1 MAAVVSGVA
10 GGGGRSLVLAID
22 QSTQGTKAL
31 LFDAE
36 GNFVQKASRPH
47 EQYVSEAGW
56 VEHDAEEIMT
66 NVLACARDVC
76 KKAGV
81 AAGEVRA
88 VGISNQRETC
98 LAWDRD
104 RREPLARAIV
114 WQCGRAKDI
123 CDEMAARDGVAERV
137 AELSGMALSPYFSAA
152 KLAWL
157 LRNVPAVA
165 AARDAGTLCLG
176 TIDSWL
182 VFKLTE
188 EHTFATEPSNACRT
202 QLLNIRGGAWSRALC
217 DDFGVPIAALP
228 EVRCSDSVFGH
239 TTMGG
244 LFAEPVPICG
254 VLGDSQAALAAQNC
268 LVPGDTKATYGTGS
282 SVMMQTGTE
291 LKQSKSG
298 LVSSIAWDFG
308 GERSYVLEGN
318 LNYTG
323 ATITWLKDQM
333 GLISNPAEVEGIIAE
348 ANPADRAYFVP
359 AFTGLGA
366 PWWDTEA
373 TGLLTGVTRTTG
385 RAEMVRACAESIP
398 YQIADV
404 LDALRADTGLAV
416 GELRADG
423 GVTAN
428 GYLMQFQADMAGADV
443 VVSSLNELS
452 AAGAGFVAGRSA
464 GLYEGNAI
472 YEKVSR
478 RVFEPAMDADVVDAK
493 RAGWHLALRQATT
506 H

>member
-1 MAAVVSGVA
+1 MGAGSGEKRA
-10 GGGGRSLVLAID
+10 LVLAID

-31 LFDAE
+31 LFDEE
-36 GNFVQKASRPH
+36 GRMVEKTSRPH
-47 EQYVSEAGW
+47 EQYVDERGW

-98 LAWDRD
+98 LAWDRV

-114 WQCGRAKDI
+114 WQCGRAQGV
-123 CDEMAARDGVAERV
+123 CDEVRAAQPGAEDVVREV
-137 AELSGMALSPYFSAA
+137 SGMALSPYFSAA
-152 KLAWL
+152 KMAWL
-157 LRNVPAVA
+157 LRNVEAVRE
-165 AARDAGTLCLG
+165 ARDAGTLCLG

-182 VFKLTE
+182 VFKLSE
-188 EHTFATEPSNACRT
+188 ERLFLTEPSNACRT
-202 QLLNIRGGAWSRALC
+202 QLLDIRTGKWSSRLC
-217 DDFGVPIAALP
+217 DLFGVPREALP
-228 EVRCSDSVFGH
+228 TVVCSDGVFGH

-244 LFAEPVPICG
+244 LFEQAVPICG

-268 LVPGDTKATYGTGS
+268 LAPGDVKATYGTGS
-282 SVMMQTGTE
+282 SVMMQTGPRLME
-291 LKQSKSG
+291 SKNG

-323 ATITWLKDQM
+323 AVISWLRDQM
-333 GLISNPAEVEGIIAE
+333 GLISEPGEVEGLIAA
-348 ANPADRAYFVP
+348 ANPQDTAYFVP

-366 PWWDTEA
+366 PWWDAEA

-385 RAEMVRACAESIP
+385 RAEMVKACAESIP
-398 YQIADV
+398 YQVADV
-404 LDALRADTGLAV
+404 LDALRADSGLEV
-416 GELRADG
+416 EELRADG

-428 GYLMQFQADMAGADV
+428 GYLMQFQADVAGAEV
-443 VVSSLNELS
+443 VVPSLNELS
-452 AAGAGFVAGRSA
+452 AAGVAFVAGRSA
-464 GLYEGNAI
+464 GVYDGNAI
-472 YEKVSR
+472 FDQVSR
-478 RVFEPAMDADVVDAK
+478 TVFSPREEPGRVAAK
-493 RAGWHLALRQATT
+493 RAGWHAAVRQATA
-506 H
+506 HA

>member
-1 MAAVVSGVA
+1 MGAGSGEKRA
-10 GGGGRSLVLAID
+10 LVLAID

-31 LFDAE
+31 LFDEE
-36 GNFVQKASRPH
+36 GRMVEKTSRPH
-47 EQYVSEAGW
+47 EQYVDERGW

-98 LAWDRD
+98 LAWDRV

-114 WQCGRAKDI
+114 WQCGRAQGV
-123 CDEMAARDGVAERV
+123 CDEVRASQPGAEDVVREV
-137 AELSGMALSPYFSAA
+137 SGMALSPYFSAA
-152 KLAWL
+152 KMAWL
-157 LRNVPAVA
+157 LRNVEAVRE
-165 AARDAGTLCLG
+165 ARDAGTLCLG

-182 VFKLTE
+182 VFKLSE
-188 EHTFATEPSNACRT
+188 ERLFLTEPSNACRT
-202 QLLNIRGGAWSRALC
+202 QLLDIRTGKWSSRLC
-217 DDFGVPIAALP
+217 DLFGVPREALP
-228 EVRCSDSVFGH
+228 TVVCSDGVFGH

-244 LFAEPVPICG
+244 LFEQAVPICG

-268 LVPGDTKATYGTGS
+268 LAPGDVKATYGTGS
-282 SVMMQTGTE
+282 SVMMQTGPQLME
-291 LKQSKSG
+291 SKNG

-323 ATITWLKDQM
+323 AVISWLRDQM
-333 GLISNPAEVEGIIAE
+333 GLISDPGEVEGLIAA
-348 ANPADRAYFVP
+348 ANPQDTAYFVP

-366 PWWDTEA
+366 PWWDAEA

-385 RAEMVRACAESIP
+385 RAEMVKACAESIP
-398 YQIADV
+398 YQVADV
-404 LDALRADTGLAV
+404 LDALRADSGLEV

-428 GYLMQFQADMAGADV
+428 GYLMQFQADVAGAEV
-443 VVSSLNELS
+443 VVPSLNELS
-452 AAGAGFVAGRSA
+452 AAGVAFVAGRSA
-464 GLYEGNAI
+464 GVYDGNAI
-472 YEKVSR
+472 FDQVSR
-478 RVFEPAMDADVVDAK
+478 TVFSPREEPGRIAAR
-493 RAGWHLALRQATT
+493 RAGWHAAVRQATA
-506 H
+506 HA

>member
-1 MAAVVSGVA
+1 MGA
-10 GGGGRSLVLAID
+10 RSLILAID

-31 LFDAE
+31 LFDAK
-36 GNFVQKASRPH
+36 GNFVEKASRPH
-47 EQYVSEAGW
+47 EQYVNEAGW

-66 NVLACARDVC
+66 NVLACSRDVC

-98 LAWDRD
+98 LAWDREK
-104 RREPLARAIV
+104 REPLARAVV
-114 WQCGRAKDI
+114 WQCGRAKGI
-123 CDEMAARDGVAERV
+123 CDQMSARPGVAERV
-137 AELSGMALSPYFSAA
+137 MELSGMALSPYFSAA

-157 LRNVPAVA
+157 LRNVDDVRTA
-165 AARDAGTLCLG
+165 AEAGTLALG

-182 VFKLTE
+182 VFKLSE
-188 EHTFATEPSNACRT
+188 EHAFATEPSNACRT
-202 QLLNIRGGAWSRALC
+202 QLLDIRTGAWSSELC
-217 DDFGVPIAALP
+217 EAFGVPISALA
-228 EVRCSDSVFGH
+228 EVKPSDSVFGH

-268 LVPGDTKATYGTGS
+268 LRPGDTKATYGTGS
-282 SVMMQTGTE
+282 SVMMQTGSE
-291 LKQSKSG
+291 LKQSQSG

-333 GLISNPAEVEGIIAE
+333 GLIESPAEVEGIIAQ

-385 RAEMVRACAESIP
+385 RAEMVKACAESIP

-404 LDALRADTGLAV
+404 LDALRADTGLDV
-416 GELRADG
+416 RELRADG

-452 AAGAGFVAGRSA
+452 AAGAGFVAGRAA
-464 GLYEGNAI
+464 GLFDHNVI
-472 YEKVSR
+472 YEKVER
-478 RVFEPAMDADVVDAK
+478 RAYNPSMGADAVAAK
-493 RAGWHLALRQATT
+493 RAGWHLALRQAMTR
-506 H
+506 

>member
-1 MAAVVSGVA
+1 MGAGSGEKRA
-10 GGGGRSLVLAID
+10 LVLAID

-31 LFDAE
+31 LFDEE
-36 GNFVQKASRPH
+36 GRMVEKTSRPH
-47 EQYVSEAGW
+47 EQYVNERGW

-98 LAWDRD
+98 LAWDRV

-114 WQCGRAKDI
+114 WQCGRAQGV
-123 CDEMAARDGVAERV
+123 CDEVRATQPGAEEVVREV
-137 AELSGMALSPYFSAA
+137 SGMALSPYFSAA
-152 KLAWL
+152 KMAWL
-157 LRNVPAVA
+157 LRNVEAVCE
-165 AARDAGTLCLG
+165 ARDAGTLCLG

-182 VFKLTE
+182 VFKLSE
-188 EHTFATEPSNACRT
+188 ERLFLTEPSNACRT
-202 QLLNIRGGAWSRALC
+202 QLLDIRTGKWSSRLC
-217 DDFGVPIAALP
+217 DLFGVPREALP
-228 EVRCSDSVFGH
+228 TVVCSDGVFGH

-244 LFAEPVPICG
+244 LFEQAVPICG

-268 LVPGDTKATYGTGS
+268 LAPGDVKATYGTGS
-282 SVMMQTGTE
+282 SVMMQTGPQLME
-291 LKQSKSG
+291 SKNG

-323 ATITWLKDQM
+323 AVISWLRDQM
-333 GLISNPAEVEGIIAE
+333 GLISEPGEVEGLIAA
-348 ANPADRAYFVP
+348 ANPQDTAYFVP

-366 PWWDTEA
+366 PWWDAEA

-385 RAEMVRACAESIP
+385 RAEMVKACAESIP
-398 YQIADV
+398 YQVADV
-404 LDALRADTGLAV
+404 LDALRADSGLEV

-428 GYLMQFQADMAGADV
+428 GYLMQFQADVAGAEV
-443 VVSSLNELS
+443 VVPSLNELS
-452 AAGAGFVAGRSA
+452 AAGVAFVAGRSA
-464 GLYEGNAI
+464 GVYDSNAI
-472 YEKVSR
+472 FDQVSR
-478 RVFEPAMDADVVDAK
+478 TVFSPREEPGRIAAK
-493 RAGWHLALRQATT
+493 RAGWHAAVRQATT
-506 H
+506 HA

>member
-1 MAAVVSGVA
+1 MGAGSGEKRA
-10 GGGGRSLVLAID
+10 LVLAID

-31 LFDAE
+31 LFDEE
-36 GNFVQKASRPH
+36 GRMVEKTSRPH
-47 EQYVSEAGW
+47 EQYVNERGW

-98 LAWDRD
+98 LAWDRV

-114 WQCGRAKDI
+114 WQCGRAQGV
-123 CDEMAARDGVAERV
+123 CDEVRTTRPDAEDVVREV
-137 AELSGMALSPYFSAA
+137 SGMALSPYFSAA
-152 KLAWL
+152 KMAWL
-157 LRNVPAVA
+157 LRNVEAVCE
-165 AARDAGTLCLG
+165 ARDAGTLCLG

-182 VFKLTE
+182 VFKLSE
-188 EHTFATEPSNACRT
+188 ERLFLTEPSNACRT
-202 QLLNIRGGAWSRALC
+202 QLLDIRTGKWSSRLC
-217 DDFGVPIAALP
+217 DLFGVPREALP
-228 EVRCSDSVFGH
+228 TVVCSDGVFGH

-244 LFAEPVPICG
+244 LFEQAVPICG

-268 LVPGDTKATYGTGS
+268 LAPGDVKATYGTGS
-282 SVMMQTGTE
+282 SVMMQTGPQLME
-291 LKQSKSG
+291 SKNG

-323 ATITWLKDQM
+323 AVISWLRDQM
-333 GLISNPAEVEGIIAE
+333 GLISGPGEVEGLIAA
-348 ANPADRAYFVP
+348 ANPQDTAYFVP

-366 PWWDTEA
+366 PWWDAEA

-385 RAEMVRACAESIP
+385 RAEMVKACAESIP
-398 YQIADV
+398 YQVADV
-404 LDALRADTGLAV
+404 LDALRADGGLEM

-428 GYLMQFQADMAGADV
+428 GYLMQFQADVAGADV
-443 VVSSLNELS
+443 VVPSLNELS
-452 AAGAGFVAGRSA
+452 AAGVAFVAGRSA
-464 GLYEGNAI
+464 GVYDGNAI
-472 YEKVSR
+472 FDQVSR
-478 RVFEPAMDADVVDAK
+478 TVFSPREEPGRVAAK
-493 RAGWHLALRQATT
+493 RAGWHAAVRQATA
-506 H
+506 HA

>member
-1 MAAVVSGVA
+1 MGTSVPARA
-10 GGGGRSLVLAID
+10 LVLAID

-31 LFDAE
+31 LFDAC
-36 GNFVQKASRPH
+36 GDLVAKVSRPH
-47 EQYVSEAGW
+47 EQYVDERGW

-81 AAGEVRA
+81 TAGEVRA

-98 LAWDRD
+98 LAWDRE

-123 CDEMAARDGVAERV
+123 CDEVSAADPGAADLVKDV
-137 AELSGMALSPYFSAA
+137 SGMALSPYFSAA
-152 KLAWL
+152 KMAWL

-165 AARDAGTLCLG
+165 AAREAGTLCLG

-182 VFKLTE
+182 VFRLSE
-188 EHTFATEPSNACRT
+188 EHLFLTEPSNACRT
-202 QLLNIRGGAWSRALC
+202 QLLDIRRGTWNSRLC
-217 DDFGVPIAALP
+217 DVFGVPREALP
-228 EVRCSDSVFGH
+228 TVVSSDAVFGH

-244 LFAEPVPICG
+244 LFAQAVPICG
-254 VLGDSQAALAAQNC
+254 VLGDSQAALAAQGC
-268 LVPGDTKATYGTGS
+268 LAPGDVKATYGTGS
-282 SVMMQTGTE
+282 SVMMQTGADLVE
-291 LKQSKSG
+291 SKNG

-323 ATITWLKDQM
+323 AVISWLKDQM
-333 GLISNPAEVEGIIAE
+333 GLISNPAEVEGIIAG
-348 ANPADRAYFVP
+348 ANPDDAAYFVP

-366 PWWDTEA
+366 PWWDTRA

-385 RAEMVRACAESIP
+385 RAEMVKACAECIP
-398 YQIADV
+398 YQVADV

-416 GELRADG
+416 AELRADG

-428 GYLMQFQADMAGADV
+428 GYLMQFQADVAGANV
-443 VVSSLNELS
+443 AVSGLNELS
-452 AAGAGFVAGRSA
+452 AAGAAFVAGRSA
-464 GLYEGNAI
+464 GVWQDNVILSRVGRTVFSPQMG
-472 YEKVSR
+472 EKTVTK
-478 RVFEPAMDADVVDAK
+478 K
-493 RAGWHLALRQATT
+493 RAGWRAAVAQACA
-506 H
+506 HA